1 MNSFALD
8 SGSGSDSNEMELD
21 MGSLGNLVN
30 AEDKRNGAEN
40 FL

>member
-1 MNSFALD
+1 MICFALD

-30 AEDKRNGAEN
+30 DEEKRNGAEN